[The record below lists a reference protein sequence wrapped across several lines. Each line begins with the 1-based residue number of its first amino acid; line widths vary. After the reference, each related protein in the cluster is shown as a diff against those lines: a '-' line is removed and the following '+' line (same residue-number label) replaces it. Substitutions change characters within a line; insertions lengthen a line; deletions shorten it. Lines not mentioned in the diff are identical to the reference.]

1 MTVIRLTVAVTLYN
15 LLSGKAVTGILHLIN
30 QTPVDWYSKLQ
41 STVETATFG
50 SEFVAARTCT
60 DQVIDLR
67 NVLRYLGVPVEGA
80 TIVFGDNE
88 SVMNQTAFPHAKLHK
103 RHNALSYHRTREA
116 EAAGITRH
124 YWIEGKTNAADI
136 LSKHWSYSSV
146 WDSLR
151 PLLFWEDREDAPT
164 PEGAQ
169 DHKA

>member
-1 MTVIRLTVAVTLYN
+1 M
-15 LLSGKAVTGILHLIN
+15 
-30 QTPVDWYSKLQ
+30 
-41 STVETATFG
+41 
-50 SEFVAARTCT
+50 
-60 DQVIDLR
+60 
-67 NVLRYLGVPVEGA
+67 GVPVEGA
-80 TIVFGDNE
+80 TIVFGNNE

-103 RHNALSYHRTREA
+103 RHNTLSYHRTREA

-151 PLLFWEDREDAPT
+151 PLLFWEDRKDAPM
-164 PEGAQ
+164 PEGAE